1 MTDDDV
7 EALRDRVDALE
18 AQLQAVRAQNRRLKQ
33 LLAGDPDEI
42 ATWDLDSMV
51 PLHTRLEQLEGTVDE
66 HETKFQMFVVED
78 GKQSTPDQRA
88 VHLRQNIL
96 NQAQKNDAPI
106 AKLTRSQADSALGG
120 DLHKQSVLDAMKRAA
135 DGHAAKTTGS
145 SDLHPID
152 AIEFTTGGTVGR
164 DGSPEQSYLVIDLR
178 DLTGDQA
185 RQILTTG
192 EAVQGVAD

>member
-1 MTDDDV
+1 MTDDEL
-7 EALRDRVDALE
+7 EALRGRVDALE

-33 LLAGDPDEI
+33 LLAGNPHEL
-42 ATWDLDSMV
+42 ATWDIDGMV

-66 HETKFQMFVVED
+66 YETKFQMFVVEA
-78 GKQSTPDQRA
+78 GKQSTPDQRT

-106 AKLTRSQADSALGG
+106 AKLTRSQTDSALGG
-120 DLHKQSVLDAMKRAA
+120 DLHKQSVLDATKRAA
-135 DGHAAKTTGS
+135 DGHAAETIVS
-145 SDLHPID
+145 SDLHPIG

-164 DGSPEQSYLVIDLR
+164 DGSPEQSYLLIDLR

-192 EAVQGVAD
+192 ETVQGVAD